1 MTPVFLSTRPSEQLM
16 VELREREPGHGLRV
30 QIEAYV
36 LDPPTKTPLFEYTS
50 RPTRDVIS
58 SGTAF
63 IFDTVTSAPNKRSL
77 SNDARQTVP
86 ATFSVVPRVRLT
98 SAIREG
104 RFS

>member
-1 MTPVFLSTRPSEQLM
+1 M

-86 ATFSVVPRVRLT
+86 ATFSVAPRVRLT

-104 RFS
+104 RFSRFDDWERFFTVRP